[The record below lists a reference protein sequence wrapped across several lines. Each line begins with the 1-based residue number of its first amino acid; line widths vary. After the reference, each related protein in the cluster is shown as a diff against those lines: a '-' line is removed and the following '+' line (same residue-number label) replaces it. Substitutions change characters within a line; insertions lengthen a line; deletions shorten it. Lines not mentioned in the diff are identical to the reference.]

1 MARIVT
7 FLDEDMI
14 KKLKEISEAS
24 NKSVSKITAEL
35 IEAGYNI
42 KHNHDNDIDSCQQKK
57 QELTDKHTEYLL
69 RILAI
74 IQDMYCCVR
83 NDKSHYDTENTAD
96 ALKIIKADIAE
107 ELDKF
112 LQQK

>member
-7 FLDEDMI
+7 FLDEEMI
-14 KKLKEISEAS
+14 KKLKEISNNS

-42 KHNHDNDIDSCQQKK
+42 KYNNINNLQQKK

-69 RILAI
+69 KILAI
-74 IQDMYCCVR
+74 IQDMYHCVR
-83 NDKSHYDTENTAD
+83 NDKSHYDTENTAE
-96 ALKIIKADIAE
+96 ALRLIKTNITE
-107 ELDKF
+107 ELDEF